1 MSGFKQ
7 LLSRIQKDIQHLD
20 ELAEG
25 DKAKSILV
33 LAQKIKLYRKEHKLS
48 QDELARKL
56 FVTKMAVIKWEM
68 GRAMPSTSSLQRLKE
83 LGIK

>member
-1 MSGFKQ
+1 VSKFSQ
-7 LLSRIQKDIQHLD
+7 LLRQIRKNIRQLD
-20 ELAEG
+20 ELAEE
-25 DKAKSILV
+25 DRAKQVLV

-48 QDELARKL
+48 QDDFARKL

-68 GRAMPSTSSLQRLKE
+68 GRAMPSTSSLQRLKD